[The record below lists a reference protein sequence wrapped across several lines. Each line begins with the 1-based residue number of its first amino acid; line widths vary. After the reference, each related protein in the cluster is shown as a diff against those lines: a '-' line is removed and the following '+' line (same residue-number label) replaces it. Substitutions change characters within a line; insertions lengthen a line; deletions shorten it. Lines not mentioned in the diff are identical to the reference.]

1 MNILVA
7 SELLFLAD
15 QFDGINVRDVL
26 KLLKHDEIQRL
37 VYS

>member
-7 SELLFLAD
+7 SELLFLVD
-15 QFDGINVRDVL
+15 QFDGINERDVL
-26 KLLKHDEIQRL
+26 KLLKNDKIQRL